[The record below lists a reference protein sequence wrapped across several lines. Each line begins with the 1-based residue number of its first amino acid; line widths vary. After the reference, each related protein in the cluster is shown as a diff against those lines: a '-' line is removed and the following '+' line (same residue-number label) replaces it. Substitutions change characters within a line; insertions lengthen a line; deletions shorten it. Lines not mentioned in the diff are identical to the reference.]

1 MLDKIKS
8 VLHTFKENQ
17 NEMEKVKSVYIAGA
31 HSRART
37 LNAYLKYLYPDIMV
51 KAFLVDD
58 LSENPKEA
66 DGVPVCFIGK
76 GLDVNCPVYLGT
88 RGVNH
93 PKLTEEL
100 SAVGFTQII
109 PVTVELDVKLRNEYM
124 RKFYTE
130 NGRTFLLI
138 DDVLPNDN

>member
-1 MLDKIKS
+1 MIQE
-8 VLHTFKENQ
+8 TEKEQ
-17 NEMEKVKSVYIAGA
+17 SVYIAGA

-37 LNAYLKYLYPDIMV
+37 LKAYLNYLYPHITV

-66 DGVPVCFIGK
+66 DGIPVYLIGE
-76 GLDVNCPVYLGT
+76 GLDVECAVYLGT

-93 PKLTEEL
+93 PKLTDEL

-124 RKFYTE
+124 RKFYHE
-130 NGRTFLLI
+130 NGKEFLLI
-138 DDVLPNDN
+138 GEVSVKG

>member
-1 MLDKIKS
+1 M
-8 VLHTFKENQ
+8 NC
-17 NEMEKVKSVYIAGA
+17 EMEKAQSIYIAGA

-37 LNAYLKYLYPDIMV
+37 LKAYLNYLYPDIKV

-66 DGVPVCFIGK
+66 DGVPVCLIK
-76 GLDVNCPVYLGT
+76 EGLDVNCPVYLGT

-93 PKLTEEL
+93 PKLTDEL
-100 SAVGFTQII
+100 KMAGFTQII

-124 RKFYTE
+124 RKFYHE
-130 NGRTFLLI
+130 NGKTFLLI
-138 DDVLPNDN
+138 DEVFVKG